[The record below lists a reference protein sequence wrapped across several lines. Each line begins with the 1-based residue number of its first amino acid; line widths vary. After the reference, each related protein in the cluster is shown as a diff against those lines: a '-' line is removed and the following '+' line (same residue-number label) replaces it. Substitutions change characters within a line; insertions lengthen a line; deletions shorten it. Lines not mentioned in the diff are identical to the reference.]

1 MRKLI
6 GGSIIFILT
15 IAWLLQ
21 PLLTQCMAAAD
32 PERVTIEQLKSMLDA
47 KTDVIVVDTRSAR
60 SYENGHIPGALSMPF
75 SDGLKAGAEKLP
87 QDKTIILY

>member
-21 PLLTQCMAAAD
+21 PLLTQCMAAD

-47 KTDVIVVDTRSAR
+47 KTDMIVVDTRSAR
-60 SYENGHIPGALSMPF
+60 SYEDGHIPGALSMPF
-75 SDGLKAGAEKLP
+75 SDGIRAGAEKLP
-87 QDKTIILY
+87 QDKTIIFY